1 MMTAAE
7 LTAHNKERA
16 EKSKPLPVVTEA
28 VRVRGYS
35 GKSKGIKQVLWER
48 GLWVDGMTLKRSD
61 KKPTAMCASEVLSQC
76 ADFLAETGEIRKL
89 IEGRGHIML
98 ESPVGHPE
106 IAGEACASSHDLRD
120 SPLVSVVAHRRAHT
134 STLPAIP
141 CTLIAGNGI
150 EYGWGFSKKV
160 YRKTRL
166 THQNHKTHDHIIT
179 HITLSFRAQPP
190 LTTLKWMR
198 KTRRYLWAYQQ
209 KEALTFSIIEK
220 FVKLHKTHRNILD
233 QESGMLDREIRL
245 AKNEACAKQA
255 SAERA
260 TIDVEYQTH
269 LKFKADFP
277 NA

>member
-1 MMTAAE
+1 
-7 LTAHNKERA
+7 
-16 EKSKPLPVVTEA
+16 
-28 VRVRGYS
+28 
-35 GKSKGIKQVLWER
+35 
-48 GLWVDGMTLKRSD
+48 
-61 KKPTAMCASEVLSQC
+61 
-76 ADFLAETGEIRKL
+76 
-89 IEGRGHIML
+89 
-98 ESPVGHPE
+98 
-106 IAGEACASSHDLRD
+106 
-120 SPLVSVVAHRRAHT
+120 
-134 STLPAIP
+134 
-141 CTLIAGNGI
+141 
-150 EYGWGFSKKV
+150 V

-166 THQNHKTHDHIIT
+166 THQNHKTHEHIIT
-179 HITLSFRAQPP
+179 HITLSFSAQPP

-209 KEALTFSIIEK
+209 KEAVTFSIIEK